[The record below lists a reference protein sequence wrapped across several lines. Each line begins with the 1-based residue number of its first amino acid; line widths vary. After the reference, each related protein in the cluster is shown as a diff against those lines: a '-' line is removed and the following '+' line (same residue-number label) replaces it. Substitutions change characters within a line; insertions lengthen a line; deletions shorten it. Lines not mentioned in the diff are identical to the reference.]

1 MSSSFFFPFLPA
13 TKKRLQKEAF
23 CRRADGKSL
32 SRSAAADI
40 FCVPS
45 AACGETEPASVF
57 PPLPCWTG
65 EERKQATDVRFKSL
79 RSCIWENHRHH
90 VYYHIILQL
99 FIQPFIS
106 LLVYICIFL
115 FIILKKTMPKRKQH
129 TEKHI
134 AFHIQLKIAPEKGK
148 NAETNKEYG
157 KNEKRLTGET

>member
-23 CRRADGKSL
+23 CRRADGKFL
-32 SRSAAADI
+32 FRSAAADI

-115 FIILKKTMPKRKQH
+115 FIILKN
-129 TEKHI
+129 
-134 AFHIQLKIAPEKGK
+134 
-148 NAETNKEYG
+148 NAEEEAAYG
-157 KNEKRLTGET
+157 KTYSLSHTAQNRTRKRQKRGNKQRIREK